1 MKKFIILGMMT
12 GTSADGIDAKFC
24 ISDGIILERKP
35 FDLSSKF
42 SSKLREKI
50 LEK

>member
-24 ISDGIILERKP
+24 ISDGIILEENLLIYHQN
-35 FDLSSKF
+35 FLQN
-42 SSKLREKI
+42 
-50 LEK
+50 